1 MINLQ
6 YCAACMQ
13 IFTKEVNAAL
23 HTCIHTCIH
32 LVSHSLIL
40 SYIQKIRGMKHLAVH
55 VVDAM
60 VLLLQSSDNI
70 IQFYVIT
77 TCGDIFLNNLW

>member
-1 MINLQ
+1 
-6 YCAACMQ
+6 
-13 IFTKEVNAAL
+13 
-23 HTCIHTCIH
+23 
-32 LVSHSLIL
+32 
-40 SYIQKIRGMKHLAVH
+40 MKQLAVH

-77 TCGDIFLNNLW
+77 TCGDIFLNNLWYAMVYL

>member
-1 MINLQ
+1 M
-6 YCAACMQ
+6 
-13 IFTKEVNAAL
+13 
-23 HTCIHTCIH
+23 
-32 LVSHSLIL
+32 
-40 SYIQKIRGMKHLAVH
+40 RGMKHLAVY

-77 TCGDIFLNNLW
+77 TCGDIFFNNLW